1 MAISK
6 NKRVSLDSE
15 HFEMM
20 RWELDNAI
28 RTAVN
33 AMDTKEIGSGKI
45 NLSISLSHLRTYR
58 ADAREADGVR
68 SACVPEIKYK
78 LTMNISSKGTTTGV
92 IAGTNDELVKD
103 GKGNYY
109 IISKQE
115 ADGQIGM
122 FEEAEE

>member
-1 MAISK
+1 M
-6 NKRVSLDSE
+6 
-15 HFEMM
+15 
-20 RWELDNAI
+20 
-28 RTAVN
+28 
-33 AMDTKEIGSGKI
+33 
-45 NLSISLSHLRTYR
+45 
-58 ADAREADGVR
+58 R

-122 FEEAEE
+122 FEETEE